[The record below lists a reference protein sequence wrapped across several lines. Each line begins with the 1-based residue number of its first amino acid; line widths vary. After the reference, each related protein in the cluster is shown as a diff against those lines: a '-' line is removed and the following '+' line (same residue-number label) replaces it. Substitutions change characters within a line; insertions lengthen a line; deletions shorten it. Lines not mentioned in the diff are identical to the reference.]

1 MKHGPTPRPAYG
13 GLHDPRERAVQPHI
27 TATLMVAAASVLLS
41 ATGPAS
47 TASQQ
52 PVTAASGR
60 FVRFAT
66 VAPGEPIE
74 RVVAKAARVVPSP
87 NQLAWQERE
96 FIAFAHF
103 GMNTFTD
110 REWGDGR
117 ESPSLFNPTDF
128 DARQW
133 VDVLKAAGMRLLIL
147 TAKHHDGFCL
157 WPTATTAHSVT
168 SSPWK
173 AGKGDVVAE
182 VARACRE
189 AGLAFGV
196 YVSPW
201 DRHEPSYGDSPR
213 YNELFRAQL
222 RELLTGYGEIAEVW
236 FDGANGEGPNGK
248 RQVYDWPSYYRVV
261 RELQPKA
268 VIFGMA
274 PDVRWVGTES
284 GYGRETEWSV
294 VPLTLREDAAIRP
307 ESPHPLDEA
316 FVPGDLTAP
325 DLGSREA
332 IRSAT
337 VLAWYP
343 AETDVSIRPG
353 WFYHAKQDLQVKTPA
368 KLVDIYFSSVGRNGV
383 LLLNVPPDQRGR
395 IADADVKSLQ
405 GMRAVLDRALAAPV
419 AEARPPKPAG
429 AAGAAAVY
437 EVPVGAGRAFDVA
450 LLQEDIRQGQ
460 RVEQFTLELCAGA
473 DCRAFARGTTI
484 GYKRLLRFPEVRVD
498 VARRDARIRVTIEQ
512 ARATP
517 IVSAVAVYRMGAVE
531 PQAAGPGETR

>member
-1 MKHGPTPRPAYG
+1 MNNGPASRPPHG
-13 GLHDPRERAVQPHI
+13 GLRDSRERSVKPFF
-27 TATLMVAAASVLLS
+27 TPTLLIAAASVLLS
-41 ATGPAS
+41 STGPAS
-47 TASQQ
+47 TAGRQ
-52 PVTAASGR
+52 PTAGPGR
-60 FVRFAT
+60 IVRFSA

-74 RVVAKAARVVPSP
+74 RIVDKASRIVPSP

-103 GMNTFTD
+103 GINTFTD
-110 REWGDGR
+110 REWGDGK
-117 ESPSLFNPTDF
+117 ESPSLFSPADF

-133 VDVLKAAGMRLLIL
+133 VRVFKAAGMRLLIL

-157 WPTATTAHSVT
+157 WPTATTMHSVR
-168 SSPWK
+168 SSPWRD
-173 AGKGDVVAE
+173 GKGDVVAE
-182 VARACRE
+182 VAQACRE

-213 YNELFRAQL
+213 YNELFRTQL
-222 RELLTGYGEIAEVW
+222 RELLTNYGEIAEVW
-236 FDGANGEGPNGK
+236 FDGANGEGPNGR

-261 RELQPKA
+261 RDLQPNA

-294 VPLTLREDAAIRP
+294 VPLALRAGAAPRP
-307 ESPHPLDEA
+307 GSPHPLDEA

-332 IRSAT
+332 IRGAS

-353 WFYHAKQDLQVKTPA
+353 WFYHAKQDAQVKTPA
-368 KLVDIYFSSVGRNGV
+368 KLVDIYFSSVGRNGL
-383 LLLNVPPDQRGR
+383 LLLNVPPDPRGR
-395 IADADVKSLQ
+395 VADADAKSLQ
-405 GMRAVLDRALAAPV
+405 GMRAILDRTFALPV
-419 AEARPPKPAG
+419 AEARPPQRVAG
-429 AAGAAAVY
+429 SGASAVY
-437 EVPVGAGRAFDVA
+437 EVPVGAGRSFDVA

-460 RVEQFTLELCAGA
+460 RVEQFTLEWCAGGA
-473 DCRAFARGTTI
+473 CREFARGTTI

-498 VARRDARIRVTIEQ
+498 AAHPDARIRLTIEQ
-512 ARATP
+512 ARGTP
-517 IVSAVAVYRMGAVE
+517 AVSAAAVYRMGPIE
-531 PQAAGPGETR
+531 PQGAAPGVTR